1 MIRHLSRAALGVALL
16 VLPLSHVEAADCA
29 GNPAALG
36 TARVLAIDPAT
47 TPPVGRK
54 QFPVTLPLQPKEIV
68 LTFDDGPWPG
78 TTDRVLAALR
88 AECVH
93 ANFFMLG
100 RNAAAHPALARKVL
114 AGGHVVGHHSFS
126 HPLLSGMKLQRAAA
140 EIERGFR
147 TVDMALYGE
156 AGPRPRTPFFRFP
169 GFAAN
174 PALLRWMAEHRIAV
188 FGADV
193 WPGDWNPMSPDHERE
208 LLLTR
213 LGKTGGGIVL
223 LHDIQAK
230 TAAMLPSLLRELK
243 RRGYRVVQVA
253 PAR

>member
-100 RNAAAHPALARKVL
+100 RNAAAP
-114 AGGHVVGHHSFS
+114 G
-126 HPLLSGMKLQRAAA
+126 
-140 EIERGFR
+140 
-147 TVDMALYGE
+147 
-156 AGPRPRTPFFRFP
+156 AGPEGSGRRARRRP
-169 GFAAN
+169 
-174 PALLRWMAEHRIAV
+174 
-188 FGADV
+188 
-193 WPGDWNPMSPDHERE
+193 S
-208 LLLTR
+208 
-213 LGKTGGGIVL
+213 
-223 LHDIQAK
+223 
-230 TAAMLPSLLRELK
+230 
-243 RRGYRVVQVA
+243 
-253 PAR
+253 